1 MFLYLIR
8 IELVGLIMGLRS
20 FLSSCSRLLKM
31 ARKPSRSEL
40 WLSLKIC
47 FIGIAAVGG
56 IGFIISF
63 IALLLGTPAART

>member
-1 MFLYLIR
+1 
-8 IELVGLIMGLRS
+8 MGLTS
-20 FLSSCSRLLKM
+20 FLSSCLRLLKM

-63 IALLLGTPAART
+63 IASMLGAPIFQA